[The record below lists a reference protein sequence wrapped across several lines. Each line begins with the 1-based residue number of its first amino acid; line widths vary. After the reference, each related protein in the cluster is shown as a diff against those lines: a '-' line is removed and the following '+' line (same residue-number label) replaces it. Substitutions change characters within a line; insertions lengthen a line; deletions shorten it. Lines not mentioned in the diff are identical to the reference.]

1 MLDKSFF
8 HLGWLMKLSLSGL
21 LMVCLSYVRAGYA
34 LDLLEAYNMGLT
46 SDPQVLAAEANR
58 NAVQKTKPIGL
69 ARLLPSIVLNMDA
82 QGIQADTGKSPY
94 VGQANTAVIFGQG
107 SLSLQMKQPLFHYDA
122 WVTYW
127 QADYKLAQAQAQLEA
142 EYQDLAV
149 RVAKAYFDTLYA
161 EDIVDFTNVQLKGL
175 EAQAN
180 MVKERLNLGYSTLVD
195 LNETES
201 RRDKIAADL
210 ILAEQKLNDSREAL
224 REIIGVYE
232 YNLLKVPEYI
242 PLNHP
247 DPEDIEKWSD
257 VAQQGNLQ
265 ISAASSATEIA
276 RHDIDLNYAGH
287 LPTFD
292 LSAQQYN
299 TANNRPTG
307 AYQLNQ
313 QVIGLSMSLPLY
325 LGGEVS
331 AKVDQSRDI
340 YEQTLHQL
348 DQQRRLTQR
357 QVKDA
362 YRGVLTSIKR
372 IGALQSALKSGLSAL
387 EGAQMGFQVGARTIV
402 DVLVQQSIY
411 FQYWSDYA
419 RARYD
424 YLINGLVLKQ
434 AAGLLQQT
442 DVESINQ
449 IIKRKYVAKSS
460 DLTNLPKLFVPNTN
474 TAVPPLSD
482 SDARSLNE

>member
-1 MLDKSFF
+1 
-8 HLGWLMKLSLSGL
+8 
-21 LMVCLSYVRAGYA
+21 
-34 LDLLEAYNMGLT
+34 
-46 SDPQVLAAEANR
+46 
-58 NAVQKTKPIGL
+58 
-69 ARLLPSIVLNMDA
+69 
-82 QGIQADTGKSPY
+82 
-94 VGQANTAVIFGQG
+94 
-107 SLSLQMKQPLFHYDA
+107 MKQPLFHYDA

-265 ISAASSATEIA
+265 IIAASSATEIA

-460 DLTNLPKLFVPNTN
+460 D
-474 TAVPPLSD
+474 
-482 SDARSLNE
+482 

>member
-1 MLDKSFF
+1 
-8 HLGWLMKLSLSGL
+8 MKLIFGGSLL
-21 LMVCLSYVRAGYA
+21 TCMMFFRVCYA
-34 LDLLEAYNMGLT
+34 IDLLEAYNLGLT
-46 SDPQVLAAEANR
+46 SDPKVLAAEANR
-58 NAVQKTKPIGL
+58 NSVQKTKPIGL
-69 ARLLPSIVLNMDA
+69 ANLLPSVVLNLNA
-82 QGIQADTGKSPY
+82 SGLQADTGKSPY

-107 SLSLQMKQPLFHYDA
+107 SINLQLKQPLFRYDA

-149 RVAKAYFDTLYA
+149 RVAKAYFEALYA
-161 EDIVDFTNVQLKGL
+161 EDIVDYTSIQLKGL

-180 MVKERLNLGYSTLVD
+180 MVKERLNLGFSTVVD

-210 ILAEQKLNDSREAL
+210 LQAEQKLNDAYEAL

-232 YNLLKVPEYI
+232 YNLIKLPEYI
-242 PLNHP
+242 PLNSP
-247 DPEDIEKWSD
+247 MPEDIEKWSE

-265 ISAASSATEIA
+265 IIAASSAAEIA

-287 LPTFD
+287 LPTVD
-292 LSAQQYN
+292 LTASQY
-299 TANNRPTG
+299 TTGNNRPTG

-313 QVIGLSMSLPLY
+313 QEIGLVMSIPIY
-325 LGGEVS
+325 QGGGVS
-331 AKVDQSRDI
+331 ARVDQARDI
-340 YEQTLHQL
+340 YEQSMHQL
-348 DQQRRLTQR
+348 DQQRRSTQR
-357 QVKDA
+357 LVKDA

-387 EGAQMGFQVGARTIV
+387 EGAQMGFQVGSRTIV
-402 DVLVQQSIY
+402 DILVQQSIY
-411 FQYWSDYA
+411 FQYWSEYA

-424 YLINGLVLKQ
+424 YLINGLMLKQ

-442 DVESINQ
+442 DIDATNQ
-449 IIKRKYVAKSS
+449 VIKRKIKVNSLES
-460 DLTNLPKLFVPNTN
+460 RGLPKIIIPNLN
-474 TAVPPLSD
+474 PVISPLLD
-482 SDARSLNE
+482 NVRK